1 MSSIL
6 TFPKRWLDANRVIF
20 VNASSLVATTAV
32 TSLLGFAYWWLAAR
46 VFPAEA
52 VGFASAAVSAMMLL
66 GAVGVLGLGTLL
78 IGELKRHSGR
88 AGSLTMASILIA
100 AAASAVVAVL
110 FALAAPILSPELAPL
125 SGDLGSIIIFAAGVV
140 LTAVTL
146 ILDQALIGILRG
158 GLQLGRNT
166 LFALA
171 KLIFLYLASLWLS
184 GSFGL
189 TIYAAWMLGNLFS
202 GVALAA
208 WMLAKGI
215 PIWHPPQ
222 WDLMRG
228 MGRAALGHHA
238 LNLILQAPTLTLPI
252 VVTTLLSASANAS
265 FYAAWM
271 IAAFTFV
278 IPSHLATVLYA
289 VGAKD
294 PALLAAKMRTTLRT
308 SFALGLPLCLG
319 LLLFS
324 GVFLHFFGA
333 GYAEQAT
340 WCLRI
345 LALSIFP
352 LTVKYHFIALVRIS
366 GQIERS
372 APFMLLGSALEVI
385 LPAVGIGFG
394 ALTGLAVGWLI
405 AVSIEAV
412 FMAAK
417 VFQTAAPQVLETA
430 AEAT

>member
-1 MSSIL
+1 MSVL
-6 TFPKRWLDANRVIF
+6 NFPKRWLETNRVIF

-88 AGSLTMASILIA
+88 AGSLTMASILVSA
-100 AAASAVVAVL
+100 VASAVVAVL
-110 FALAAPILSPELAPL
+110 FALAAPILSHELAPL
-125 SGDLGSIIIFAAGVV
+125 SGDLGSIVIFAAGVV

-158 GLQLGRNT
+158 GLQLWRNT
-166 LFALA
+166 LFAVA
-171 KLIFLYLASLWLS
+171 KLVFLYLASLWVS

-189 TIYAAWMLGNLFS
+189 TIYAAWMLGNLLS
-202 GVALAA
+202 VIALAA
-208 WMLAKGI
+208 FMVAKGI
-215 PIWHPPQ
+215 RIWHAPQ

-228 MGRAALGHHA
+228 LGRAALSHHA

-294 PALLAAKMRTTLRT
+294 PALLSAKLRTTLRL
-308 SFALGLPLCLG
+308 SFVVGVPMCIGLF
-319 LLLFS
+319 LFA

-366 GQIERS
+366 EQIEGT
-372 APFMLLGSALEVI
+372 AAFMLLGSALEVI
-385 LPAVGIGFG
+385 LPAVGIGFA

-412 FMAAK
+412 FMAGR
-417 VFQTAAPQVLETA
+417 VFQTAAAPQVLQPV
-430 AEAT
+430 EA